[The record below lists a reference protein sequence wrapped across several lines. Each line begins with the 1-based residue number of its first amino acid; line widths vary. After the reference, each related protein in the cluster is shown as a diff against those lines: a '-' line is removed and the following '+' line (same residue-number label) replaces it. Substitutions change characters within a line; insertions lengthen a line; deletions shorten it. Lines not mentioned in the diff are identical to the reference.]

1 MGYWTIRI
9 IQHTKSNAA
18 RGTPKK
24 EVYCETAT
32 TLFSTK
38 IPIAGV
44 AGDQQAALFG
54 QLCTKPGMA
63 KKHLWNRLFYVNEY
77 W

>member
-1 MGYWTIRI
+1 ML
-9 IQHTKSNAA
+9 
-18 RGTPKK
+18 P
-24 EVYCETAT
+24 EVHQRSITETAT
-32 TLFSTK
+32 TLFNK

-63 KKHLWNRLFYVNEY
+63 KTLMEQVVLC
-77 W
+77 